1 MFSLVLGKYVK
12 SIIIFES
19 FVNKLQVCNTLHA
32 GSVVQSCPTLCDA
45 MDCSPPGPSVHATL
59 QARILEWVAISYC
72 QLSSQPRDGKHF
84 PCIDRQILYH

>member
-12 SIIIFES
+12 NFIIFES

-45 MDCSPPGPSVHATL
+45 MDCSPPGPSVHATF

-72 QLSSQPRDGKHF
+72 RVSSRPRGGKHF
-84 PCIDRQILYH
+84 PCIGRQIFYH